1 MKMVR
6 TLGRILAW
14 FNLIYWGFGVVSGL
28 LQAMSM
34 GIPLAWVVVVLMA
47 AIPLNS
53 YAALQLHKSIRR
65 PEIKLSHNTP
75 VGIRYVG
82 SFVVFIGIT
91 FVGFGVLLLER
102 PQDLLQLF
110 KEQAT
115 NMNQLVSLNTVD
127 QLRSLGVFVVVLG
140 IVMIASA
147 LLNMRLLRWYF
158 LVRKSDVS

>member
-1 MKMVR
+1 MKTVR

-14 FNLIYWGFGVVSGL
+14 FNLIYWGMGVLSGL
-28 LQAMSM
+28 LQATSM

-65 PEIKLSHNTP
+65 PEIPLSHNTP
-75 VGIRYVG
+75 AGIRFVG
-82 SFVVFIGIT
+82 SFVVLIGIC
-91 FVGFGVLLLER
+91 FLGFGVLLLEW
-102 PQDLLQLF
+102 PQDFLAAF
-110 KEQAT
+110 KEQAV
-115 NMNQLVSLNTVD
+115 NMNQLVNLTSVD

-147 LLNMRLLRWYF
+147 LLNMRLLRWY
-158 LVRKSDVS
+158 LLAKRGDVS